1 MNMADTDTSTKFSL
15 FPTYTITQNEYAVSD
30 FEGSGNN
37 AYKDI
42 EERIERFRNAL
53 AEYVNYYDV
62 PAQLTITIDLV
73 SGDRSNKYSVKADAS
88 TDEAIRIDLPTT
100 SPVEALIHAFAYAVE
115 DCWAAQNFHFEKDG
129 YVIEDEM
136 LTEL

>member
-1 MNMADTDTSTKFSL
+1 MADTDTSTPSL
-15 FPTYTITQNEYAVSD
+15 FPVYTITQDEYAVSD
-30 FEGSGNN
+30 FVGSGNA

-42 EERIERFRNAL
+42 EKRIERFRNAL
-53 AEYVNYYDV
+53 AAYVDYYDV

-73 SGDRSNKYSVKADAS
+73 SGDRLNKYSVKADAS
-88 TDEAIRIDLPTT
+88 ADDAIRIELPTT

-129 YVIEDEM
+129 YMIEDEM
-136 LTEL
+136 LMEL

>member
-1 MNMADTDTSTKFSL
+1 MADTDTSTPPSL
-15 FPTYTITQNEYAVSD
+15 FPVYTIIQNEYAVSD
-30 FEGSGNN
+30 FIGSGNA

-42 EERIERFRNAL
+42 EKRIERFRNAL
-53 AEYVNYYDV
+53 AEYVDYYDV

-73 SGDRSNKYSVKADAS
+73 SGDRSNKYSVKADAL
-88 TDEAIRIDLPTT
+88 TDESIRIELPTT
-100 SPVEALIHAFAYAVE
+100 SPVETLIHAFAYAVE

-136 LTEL
+136 LMEL